1 MKQTLTTMV
10 LITLLFSG
18 LVLGETMG
26 DLVKLDG
33 LYYKEFTGKITG
45 KEQGIIKNGKRE
57 GPWIYYYDNGQ
68 VMCKGTWK
76 DGKHQGP
83 WVYYWDNGQVFSKGT
98 YKDGKREGLWIGK
111 YPNGYL
117 MSKRTYKD
125 GKQEDTW
132 IHYQRD
138 GSVKRRDTGDD
149 IRVVPAGIWDV
160 VDRLE

>member
-98 YKDGKREGLWIGK
+98 YKDGKRGRSLDWEIPQRV
-111 YPNGYL
+111 PNVQTNIQGREARRYL
-117 MSKRTYKD
+117 DSLPA
-125 GKQEDTW
+125 
-132 IHYQRD
+132 
-138 GSVKRRDTGDD
+138 RRFRQTS
-149 IRVVPAGIWDV
+149 
-160 VDRLE
+160 